1 MLKYSRME
9 NQTASPPVPRNP
21 ITQQKHRQEVLW
33 QVTLP
38 LVLGGG
44 LILATAILAVWAG
57 VSNRGD
63 VSLWADISLIWLILP
78 WLLFTLIFIAILAG
92 LVYAVTK
99 MIAGLPPLA
108 YRIQGG
114 FRRASVLVR
123 SYSDRLAEPVL
134 RANSAQARV
143 KAFTRSLVQAAG
155 KTRKRGNPNA

>member
-1 MLKYSRME
+1 ME
-9 NQTASPPVPRNP
+9 NQPASPPAPRNLV
-21 ITQQKHRQEVLW
+21 TQQKHRQEVLW

-44 LILATAILAVWAG
+44 LILATAILTVWSG

-92 LVYAVTK
+92 LVYAVTM
-99 MIAGLPPLA
+99 MITGLPPLA
-108 YRIQGG
+108 YRIQVG

-123 SYSDRLAEPVL
+123 SYSDRLVEPVL
-134 RANSAQARV
+134 RANGAQARV
-143 KAFTRSLVQAAG
+143 KAFTRSLGEAAG
-155 KTRKRGNPNA
+155 KSRKRGFPNA